1 MIMKVHGVV
10 GVFFGSGVS
19 LWVKVRG
26 MGTVLNVQNLHK
38 WD

>member
-19 LWVKVRG
+19 LWMKVRG
-26 MGTVLNVQNLHK
+26 MGTV
-38 WD
+38 